1 MFIARISRGLTVREF
16 LICELLLPSA
26 VSVLWMTAFGGTA
39 ISMVADGA
47 NEISNAALELKL
59 FMMLDQLPL
68 ANITSFIT
76 IILVLVFL

>member
-1 MFIARISRGLTVREF
+1 
-16 LICELLLPSA
+16 
-26 VSVLWMTAFGGTA
+26 
-39 ISMVADGA
+39 VADGA

-68 ANITSFIT
+68 ANITSFIA